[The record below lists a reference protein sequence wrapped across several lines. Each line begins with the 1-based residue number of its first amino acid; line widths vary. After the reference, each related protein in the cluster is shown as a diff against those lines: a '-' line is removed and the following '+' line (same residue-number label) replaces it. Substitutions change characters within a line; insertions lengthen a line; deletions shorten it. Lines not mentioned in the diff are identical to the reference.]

1 MDDALSRGADRDD
14 DNDAARAP
22 TGPAMDS
29 SLQTLLEGKIV
40 SNSSYSLIE
49 DAGQLVA
56 GLGLRRPEVS

>member
-40 SNSSYSLIE
+40 SNSS
-49 DAGQLVA
+49 
-56 GLGLRRPEVS
+56 